1 MGAGN
6 AGVAVAIN
14 KHLVQTF
21 LAQGV
26 SIGSPTCAPDIT
38 LNAVVNSDAKAFTLG
53 VAGGAVAVGAAVA
66 LTKTAPT
73 VYTYIGAAPDATTY
87 VTPGTVNGG
96 SITIR
101 NDVRTSSESYAA
113 NVNGGAVGITAQ
125 VLLVFNTARVFAG
138 LDRIHVNAG
147 NVNIDSALHADGRA
161 YVASLTGGAAAVGM
175 VVSTVLLQAENIAQ
189 VDVTGVEMNAANL
202 NVHTGRQNDPNTS
215 SAEALAIAAGAGAVS
230 VGLNAAVAD
239 NNTKNITRILG
250 GKEAL
255 SHLLNVNGAV
265 NLGSYG
271 QATANAQVWGVNAGA
286 ISVLGSAAVA
296 MLRAQQQA
304 NVAGGN
310 ITAGSLTARSEMNE
324 GLEHMKYVDLGKL
337 PGGNIVAAPAEAVDA
352 SEGNAAVFAGLIT
365 GSGGAISAVV
375 NVAAA
380 YGRALTQASVQPFS
394 LVLSGKADV
403 FASGT
408 ANVLAQSFN
417 QSVGA
422 ITAAVIVDTAYSQSE
437 FVAILDI
444 PAGSSV
450 TAGSVSVATDYTAGA
465 VAALAPSAGGAELSG
480 AQLQVNVGV
489 ANADSRGK
497 AAVTGAGVLSVGTLT
512 VTGSGIATSRVY
524 SVSPVASLT
533 GIKIA
538 ANVLVALLDAENLAY
553 IQGVEVK
560 NAAINVNAQ
569 LNAADGQGAS
579 VLLANNIKGSGVS
592 VSLASARSNTAVAL
606 NSSINKAFLDAV
618 KVTTGGALSVTATA
632 NSLATASAADPGT
645 SVELLSLGVNVII
658 ARADGTFAAYIH
670 LAEDRPVTAASV
682 TVTNTYTA
690 RAEAVSRQPNQGVG
704 LLDAGVNVAYANAG
718 TVAESAIRGSAGSLI
733 TGGAVN
739 ILLSGKAT
747 ADARIPGT
755 KVNVQGAELAV
766 NVVNA
771 IVSANQQAYI
781 GLPEGG
787 AASSLSVTA
796 MGGILIQ
803 ASLNDSTETGARAI
817 VGSNGSDHSVG
828 VSIIGGVASEA
839 NARMEGSSSAHILTT
854 GSIVTTGQLA
864 LRNAARSWAKADI
877 DDDSVDVTLV
887 NATLL
892 LTKAI
897 AGGSFQA
904 LADTGSLSAGDVDI
918 QNKYYAESYAA
929 SGPAGGVGVTLV
941 STDANRAAAETSAK
955 ANASVKV
962 SGNASVTNSVNI
974 QNIGYL
980 LADALGRT
988 RKVNVSGVSI
998 AVTVVDAVLKAGQ
1011 TAGAQFDG
1019 ETQVGGAVNVNSEIV
1034 RTGGYGIATAQAG
1047 GSGGANVSLVGAG
1060 VNHVTAKSSTANTVF
1075 LQGAGT
1081 LSAGNVSVRAKSL
1094 TEAQA
1099 IAKSNVNVG
1108 LVLLGSLN
1116 AASSTHDKVDV
1127 LVDGILVN
1135 ASGTFTAEAVGN
1147 TISDA
1152 VAASEGGGGLVT
1164 SGINTANAKVG
1175 GSETDPQTVRIIVRD
1190 SIIQAVRDITL
1201 RAYNTGNARA
1211 NIERGLNVAAGNLS
1225 VSVLPT
1231 NAWYDTGVEVLEGSE
1246 VRSTEGNVSVL
1257 SEDAPKGRSEARGTS
1272 IGIGVNSN
1280 VTYGENTADTT
1291 NTIRI
1296 HGILD
1301 AGEALI
1307 VEAISSAQLNAAT
1320 YADGGG
1326 FFEGTMLWSKNTLNR
1341 VVSILVEENSTLLAN
1356 YGDLVISAEGGT
1368 RDSILTRSEVSSG
1381 GVVALGTAT
1390 ALVNIDN
1397 RVTVQIGENVLIR
1410 ARFSQVDIC
1419 ADASQ
1424 TGVATNVSA
1433 DASGL
1438 GVAPNSTANV
1448 NTNLDAD
1455 VIVGKTGGE
1464 LAVIEGKDVEII
1476 ARNGEVDIYTYT
1488 YAKGSALGAAVNAIS
1503 NPKTTLRADVRIDG
1517 ADITGHDNLH
1527 IYASVKPAYRD
1538 ANISVHA
1545 IIQLNAVG
1553 EALAK
1558 AGGATNASSNT
1569 ILGSGVTLRGAVV
1582 AVTRYGF
1589 DGGRIRRDARKG
1601 GFIVKEAVASHSFS
1615 SGGTVSVSGDTVLYL
1630 GDAAG
1635 GIYID
1640 ISEHKGQLTVR
1651 EVGVKNPDKFYEQ
1664 NGNVITF
1671 SDISNNL
1678 PGMADFSHD
1687 GHDANGSILVYN
1699 QAVLPRVILTNSSHF
1714 DVQLNGIYVSNSGF
1728 IQPSV
1733 FGIRHT
1739 IKDVV
1744 YDKPEVRTEFSGT
1757 GGVKVS
1763 GFVSNTDG
1771 HVEFIWTGEE
1781 GGALTGVDGVTN
1793 ISSGT
1798 TVSPVWAHDLLVK
1811 GAASVGTADQAF
1823 NAYVFSGSN
1832 GVVNIEAYG
1841 DVFVNI
1847 VPVTLI
1853 LVDENNQVLERHE
1866 DPVYIERVVSLS
1878 GNVKMDLK
1886 EAVQATMIVGT
1897 TTVTIPLPGSLS
1909 YITDATV
1916 ELASAYTLTGKDVLD
1931 YYLQGY
1937 DASER
1942 LYRYLLP
1949 NGTLFYMDAW
1959 GNVSRIEEGGTET
1972 AVGDFEFIKDTSD
1985 KVVQIKLNEGIS
1997 IDLST
2002 GYLTVAEDASYEVLL
2017 EAISASWF
2025 TSQGLLSGGGEAR
2038 IRLVTAGTV
2047 SGNQG
2052 ENLTDEDTLKEM
2064 DVRVVLALST
2074 AQIDYY
2080 YLSGLQPTMDAITGA
2095 PATTYYYFLLHDKG
2109 TDSLRF
2115 YAFTGGSTEIQ
2126 NVDQVNRDSFNR
2138 EHLQVY
2144 DGHPVTNTL
2153 NNGVTYYEA
2162 QFDSVA
2168 RDTHE
2173 WRSGTHLG
2181 KVLRNASGDPFTV
2194 TDFLG
2199 TGYEVVWNSNN
2210 TMSIDGTAVGL
2221 VYIPGL
2227 GYTVAP
2233 GQNLSGQAAG
2243 LYQALA
2249 GIYWMPSVERTV
2261 ESSVQV
2267 DGMTYTANGK
2277 DNGVDV
2283 FRFAEFVYT
2292 RLNNNKDKPTTQMY
2306 RTKTFCMYSYW
2317 LQFTYVKMQPVTAS
2331 LSNEYYTSGVKY
2343 TGFDKTVYEKPDGT
2357 LYEHYDV
2364 AKDEYTGKL
2373 TPEAEY
2379 RIVSQVYYMKDANGS
2394 RISVNGQQI
2403 WSYLS
2408 EATAQ
2413 IINGKCYYLVDSHPG
2428 EGLYLEKTTQNG
2440 EDVYTLMS
2448 QTISAPETVL
2458 PEDESHQHDTGDRTF
2473 IVGQDDEENDITV
2486 TFKPDNNA
2494 TGETEYEDQMGSD
2507 GNYYTIVFKAGTD
2520 GNPGKWYLRI
2530 SSGSDTLLNDPTK
2543 VLVNTS
2549 YAVLKRNVYDSDGN
2563 PTGETTNYLLD
2574 GVQAYIDF
2582 APERNKTGINY
2593 QIGTLDAS
2601 GTLVPSAT
2609 GLYAIWDGSHYL
2621 LFDPADMFEHYGTD
2635 NSGLTAELVEEREA
2649 TGNTLLRTEDGQVLR
2664 SAAGETVYLNQ
2675 MEKGSYSTAEDV
2687 SGGLLILRPG
2697 SPVGADEE
2705 PSVLIIG
2712 PLEDIPVK
2720 EITLPANSQVN
2731 GGGYRITDTLYLT
2744 KSGLVVTLAL
2754 DDAGQVT
2761 FSAKFDGSTYTSDKI
2776 IAAQLGHL
2784 GTLREYTLNEEG
2796 KRVYTVNG
2804 KAIAYTLN
2812 GDQLSYID
2820 ENGRLVVLTPQESM
2834 EILYQ
2839 NLPMANDASITIK
2852 AGEKLYLER
2861 LTDQIAKD
2869 LAGNY
2874 YYSENGENGW
2884 MRAEFTEQ
2892 SGTKTYHY
2900 AGKDQEH
2907 QLMGTVRYGGNVYL
2921 TISEAMDANETSAT
2935 FGQMILYYELD
2946 QKQLLVGSDGSVTL
2960 LGENSQTLKLE
2971 PDDEVEYLFGYVSA
2985 GEALDGTEAENRRN
2999 VTIQLSNEKGSLVDG
3014 DAATGHADDIDIR
3027 TNGGDVI
3034 ILVPKSAD
3042 GTIGMDLDALEIDT
3056 NGGLLLIQ
3064 SYVLRTQVRS
3074 PLVKW
3079 SLATKMLPSRLRRLP
3094 VLRALPM
3101 SPALT

>member
-1 MGAGN
+1 MALVVGGKLDYDSAQALAEHFHPSDLLAGMKEKAPSEAGNVYDKYDEAWLDEALAGSGNSYSDVPVDNQYNGADQYVSEDFNKDYTVTQNSDGTVTAGEPGSGLTVTPVGEGNSDADKAFSVYEGFQDVVSAAFTRAFIGANTSVTSAGSITIQAKDQLNASLGTVAFGASGAVGAGVGMAVAIMNGSVEAWAGQDSLLRAGGNITIEAVAESPLLTGADLSQGDRDSMDYLNGQSDEFNLTDLTIHALSVSGGVSGTAGVGVALAVVHLSSNVSARLLGSVGQASELTLRAVSDYRNIVAATLSLGGGMAGVSASAAATVFDGSTQASVEGTGSVQDVSHIRVQTQVNNTATSAAAGIAAGMGAGN

-682 TVTNTYTA
+682 TITNTYTA

-897 AGGSFQA
+897 ASGSFQA
-904 LADTGSLSAGDVDI
+904 LADTGSLSAGDMDI

-1175 GSETDPQTVRIIVRD
+1175 GSETDPQTVHHRQRQHHPGRPGHHPAGLQHRQCPGQYRTRHECGCRQSDCECAANQRLVRH
-1190 SIIQAVRDITL
+1190 R
-1201 RAYNTGNARA
+1201 
-1211 NIERGLNVAAGNLS
+1211 RGGA
-1225 VSVLPT
+1225 
-1231 NAWYDTGVEVLEGSE
+1231 
-1246 VRSTEGNVSVL
+1246 
-1257 SEDAPKGRSEARGTS
+1257 
-1272 IGIGVNSN
+1272 
-1280 VTYGENTADTT
+1280 
-1291 NTIRI
+1291 
-1296 HGILD
+1296 
-1301 AGEALI
+1301 
-1307 VEAISSAQLNAAT
+1307 
-1320 YADGGG
+1320 GG
-1326 FFEGTMLWSKNTLNR
+1326 F
-1341 VVSILVEENSTLLAN
+1341 
-1356 YGDLVISAEGGT
+1356 
-1368 RDSILTRSEVSSG
+1368 
-1381 GVVALGTAT
+1381 
-1390 ALVNIDN
+1390 
-1397 RVTVQIGENVLIR
+1397 
-1410 ARFSQVDIC
+1410 
-1419 ADASQ
+1419 
-1424 TGVATNVSA
+1424 
-1433 DASGL
+1433 
-1438 GVAPNSTANV
+1438 
-1448 NTNLDAD
+1448 
-1455 VIVGKTGGE
+1455 
-1464 LAVIEGKDVEII
+1464 
-1476 ARNGEVDIYTYT
+1476 
-1488 YAKGSALGAAVNAIS
+1488 
-1503 NPKTTLRADVRIDG
+1503 
-1517 ADITGHDNLH
+1517 
-1527 IYASVKPAYRD
+1527 
-1538 ANISVHA
+1538 
-1545 IIQLNAVG
+1545 
-1553 EALAK
+1553 
-1558 AGGATNASSNT
+1558 
-1569 ILGSGVTLRGAVV
+1569 RGA
-1582 AVTRYGF
+1582 F
-1589 DGGRIRRDARKG
+1589 HRRKC
-1601 GFIVKEAVASHSFS
+1601 
-1615 SGGTVSVSGDTVLYL
+1615 
-1630 GDAAG
+1630 
-1635 GIYID
+1635 
-1640 ISEHKGQLTVR
+1640 
-1651 EVGVKNPDKFYEQ
+1651 
-1664 NGNVITF
+1664 
-1671 SDISNNL
+1671 
-1678 PGMADFSHD
+1678 
-1687 GHDANGSILVYN
+1687 
-1699 QAVLPRVILTNSSHF
+1699 
-1714 DVQLNGIYVSNSGF
+1714 
-1728 IQPSV
+1728 
-1733 FGIRHT
+1733 
-1739 IKDVV
+1739 
-1744 YDKPEVRTEFSGT
+1744 
-1757 GGVKVS
+1757 
-1763 GFVSNTDG
+1763 
-1771 HVEFIWTGEE
+1771 
-1781 GGALTGVDGVTN
+1781 
-1793 ISSGT
+1793 
-1798 TVSPVWAHDLLVK
+1798 
-1811 GAASVGTADQAF
+1811 
-1823 NAYVFSGSN
+1823 
-1832 GVVNIEAYG
+1832 
-1841 DVFVNI
+1841 
-1847 VPVTLI
+1847 
-1853 LVDENNQVLERHE
+1853 
-1866 DPVYIERVVSLS
+1866 
-1878 GNVKMDLK
+1878 
-1886 EAVQATMIVGT
+1886 
-1897 TTVTIPLPGSLS
+1897 
-1909 YITDATV
+1909 
-1916 ELASAYTLTGKDVLD
+1916 
-1931 YYLQGY
+1931 
-1937 DASER
+1937 
-1942 LYRYLLP
+1942 
-1949 NGTLFYMDAW
+1949 
-1959 GNVSRIEEGGTET
+1959 
-1972 AVGDFEFIKDTSD
+1972 
-1985 KVVQIKLNEGIS
+1985 
-1997 IDLST
+1997 
-2002 GYLTVAEDASYEVLL
+2002 
-2017 EAISASWF
+2017 
-2025 TSQGLLSGGGEAR
+2025 
-2038 IRLVTAGTV
+2038 
-2047 SGNQG
+2047 
-2052 ENLTDEDTLKEM
+2052 
-2064 DVRVVLALST
+2064 
-2074 AQIDYY
+2074 
-2080 YLSGLQPTMDAITGA
+2080 
-2095 PATTYYYFLLHDKG
+2095 
-2109 TDSLRF
+2109 
-2115 YAFTGGSTEIQ
+2115 
-2126 NVDQVNRDSFNR
+2126 
-2138 EHLQVY
+2138 
-2144 DGHPVTNTL
+2144 
-2153 NNGVTYYEA
+2153 
-2162 QFDSVA
+2162 
-2168 RDTHE
+2168 
-2173 WRSGTHLG
+2173 
-2181 KVLRNASGDPFTV
+2181 
-2194 TDFLG
+2194 
-2199 TGYEVVWNSNN
+2199 
-2210 TMSIDGTAVGL
+2210 
-2221 VYIPGL
+2221 
-2227 GYTVAP
+2227 
-2233 GQNLSGQAAG
+2233 
-2243 LYQALA
+2243 
-2249 GIYWMPSVERTV
+2249 ERT
-2261 ESSVQV
+2261 Q
-2267 DGMTYTANGK
+2267 
-2277 DNGVDV
+2277 
-2283 FRFAEFVYT
+2283 
-2292 RLNNNKDKPTTQMY
+2292 
-2306 RTKTFCMYSYW
+2306 
-2317 LQFTYVKMQPVTAS
+2317 
-2331 LSNEYYTSGVKY
+2331 
-2343 TGFDKTVYEKPDGT
+2343 
-2357 LYEHYDV
+2357 
-2364 AKDEYTGKL
+2364 
-2373 TPEAEY
+2373 
-2379 RIVSQVYYMKDANGS
+2379 
-2394 RISVNGQQI
+2394 
-2403 WSYLS
+2403 
-2408 EATAQ
+2408 
-2413 IINGKCYYLVDSHPG
+2413 
-2428 EGLYLEKTTQNG
+2428 
-2440 EDVYTLMS
+2440 
-2448 QTISAPETVL
+2448 
-2458 PEDESHQHDTGDRTF
+2458 
-2473 IVGQDDEENDITV
+2473 
-2486 TFKPDNNA
+2486 
-2494 TGETEYEDQMGSD
+2494 
-2507 GNYYTIVFKAGTD
+2507 
-2520 GNPGKWYLRI
+2520 
-2530 SSGSDTLLNDPTK
+2530 
-2543 VLVNTS
+2543 
-2549 YAVLKRNVYDSDGN
+2549 
-2563 PTGETTNYLLD
+2563 
-2574 GVQAYIDF
+2574 
-2582 APERNKTGINY
+2582 
-2593 QIGTLDAS
+2593 
-2601 GTLVPSAT
+2601 
-2609 GLYAIWDGSHYL
+2609 
-2621 LFDPADMFEHYGTD
+2621 
-2635 NSGLTAELVEEREA
+2635 
-2649 TGNTLLRTEDGQVLR
+2649 
-2664 SAAGETVYLNQ
+2664 
-2675 MEKGSYSTAEDV
+2675 
-2687 SGGLLILRPG
+2687 
-2697 SPVGADEE
+2697 
-2705 PSVLIIG
+2705 
-2712 PLEDIPVK
+2712 
-2720 EITLPANSQVN
+2720 
-2731 GGGYRITDTLYLT
+2731 
-2744 KSGLVVTLAL
+2744 
-2754 DDAGQVT
+2754 
-2761 FSAKFDGSTYTSDKI
+2761 
-2776 IAAQLGHL
+2776 
-2784 GTLREYTLNEEG
+2784 
-2796 KRVYTVNG
+2796 
-2804 KAIAYTLN
+2804 
-2812 GDQLSYID
+2812 
-2820 ENGRLVVLTPQESM
+2820 
-2834 EILYQ
+2834 
-2839 NLPMANDASITIK
+2839 
-2852 AGEKLYLER
+2852 
-2861 LTDQIAKD
+2861 
-2869 LAGNY
+2869 
-2874 YYSENGENGW
+2874 
-2884 MRAEFTEQ
+2884 
-2892 SGTKTYHY
+2892 
-2900 AGKDQEH
+2900 
-2907 QLMGTVRYGGNVYL
+2907 
-2921 TISEAMDANETSAT
+2921 
-2935 FGQMILYYELD
+2935 
-2946 QKQLLVGSDGSVTL
+2946 
-2960 LGENSQTLKLE
+2960 
-2971 PDDEVEYLFGYVSA
+2971 
-2985 GEALDGTEAENRRN
+2985 
-2999 VTIQLSNEKGSLVDG
+2999 
-3014 DAATGHADDIDIR
+3014 
-3027 TNGGDVI
+3027 
-3034 ILVPKSAD
+3034 
-3042 GTIGMDLDALEIDT
+3042 
-3056 NGGLLLIQ
+3056 
-3064 SYVLRTQVRS
+3064 
-3074 PLVKW
+3074 
-3079 SLATKMLPSRLRRLP
+3079 
-3094 VLRALPM
+3094 
-3101 SPALT
+3101 